1 MLLAQFSIAA
11 AGYSANENGDLMS
24 GTPESYRIYTIY
36 AVDNRVFDVQN
47 ALSADNSIVWT
58 YPYNGDECQ
67 EWRFIRSGYDYV
79 IQDSHSGKY
88 LTVKGDSSSANAEV
102 VISSRPSAGYSSGQ
116 LFRVEQIGTSMR
128 YRILS
133 KCSNYTLA
141 IGYNSSNRHLCQLA
155 KTSDTAQ
162 VYLTESGP
170 YHGLQEGYVH
180 IQQYNTV
187 YSADDRMLGI
197 NLSAGELLNSKFSN
211 TAIYEWRVRYQGN
224 GYFSISRGNNY
235 LYCTGSTSGT
245 RVLLSSNVSQNGCL
259 WKITKSGNYYQL
271 APKSAVSGDT
281 ASAVLGLNS
290 AVPTLV
296 SSSSQYGRL
305 RIIRSHYYYNYD
317 MTIYAAEDH
326 YHSNN
331 YSSHT
336 DIFNY
341 ACSSLYL
348 KNRDNQCLIF
358 TNNDEPYYDTSEIT
372 DLMKTSNMFV
382 LRAHGSPTS
391 FVLNAKD
398 GNGSFIGSTTTY
410 NISLIN
416 NMNSSA
422 LNNLKCALFLSC
434 SSAEDSYSDGS
445 SASNFV
451 TAVVDRGARSA
462 IGFDGSVDCR
472 RASMFSSYF
481 FEYFANNQ
489 GVDQVVASDAFD
501 YTLRATRQHY
511 NEDTYQPYFYN
522 GYV

>member
-1 MLLAQFSIAA
+1 
-11 AGYSANENGDLMS
+11 MS

-235 LYCTGSTSGT
+235 
-245 RVLLSSNVSQNGCL
+245 
-259 WKITKSGNYYQL
+259 
-271 APKSAVSGDT
+271 
-281 ASAVLGLNS
+281 
-290 AVPTLV
+290 
-296 SSSSQYGRL
+296 
-305 RIIRSHYYYNYD
+305 
-317 MTIYAAEDH
+317 
-326 YHSNN
+326 
-331 YSSHT
+331 SSHT

-398 GNGSFIGSTTTY
+398 GNGSF
-410 NISLIN
+410 
-416 NMNSSA
+416 
-422 LNNLKCALFLSC
+422 
-434 SSAEDSYSDGS
+434 
-445 SASNFV
+445 
-451 TAVVDRGARSA
+451 
-462 IGFDGSVDCR
+462 
-472 RASMFSSYF
+472 
-481 FEYFANNQ
+481 
-489 GVDQVVASDAFD
+489 
-501 YTLRATRQHY
+501 
-511 NEDTYQPYFYN
+511 
-522 GYV
+522 